1 MKKVILFGCILISAH
16 VFSQQIAY
24 VNSDSILL
32 SLNEYGRKTLKLDS
46 LKKTYQN
53 ELEESKSML
62 QKRYDKLMKPYNPDK
77 NEQLESIKMRMNP
90 LDTISLSMLM
100 EENALLLKK
109 SNSYNNI
116 IKSIYDR
123 DIQPELNLVKQIISE
138 YAVNNNLIF
147 IYNIEQLAPSLVFCD
162 PKRNVTKSIIEM
174 IKMRK

>member
-1 MKKVILFGCILISAH
+1 MKKVILLACILISTH

-46 LKKTYQN
+46 LKKAYQN
-53 ELEESKSML
+53 ELEESKAML
-62 QKRYDKLMKPYNPDK
+62 QKRYDKLIKPYNPDNK
-77 NEQLESIKMRMNP
+77 EPLESIKMRMNP
-90 LDTISLSMLM
+90 LDTISLSMLK
-100 EENALLLKK
+100 EENTLLLKK
-109 SNSYNNI
+109 TNSYNNI

-123 DIQPELNLVKQIISE
+123 DILPELNMVKQIISE

-174 IKMRK
+174 IKKRK